1 MKLHDKLL
9 VENYPVKKVY
19 DCKIKIGIPRTLEF
33 WHSLPFWKTFF
44 TALGFKVVISSP
56 SSYDIFEKGLQYVP
70 SDTACFPAKL
80 VHGHVE
86 DLVAKGVDR
95 IFLPMMI
102 RMPKENDSADG
113 NHTCVM
119 LQGYSMVVGQ
129 SNDITLR
136 AGIKIDTPVFHW
148 HNKKLKNKQIALWL
162 SKEFSIKGNVV
173 LDAIEQGNSALKT
186 FKSKLKEEGLKIIES
201 LKGSDKFAVVL
212 AGRPY
217 HSDLLIS
224 HNLSSYFT
232 SLGIPVITLDS
243 FPDIEK
249 QDISNVRMETTINF
263 HTRMTS
269 AAIAAANHPNLEIV
283 QIVSFGCGHDAIISD
298 EMLRELKGRCD
309 KELLILKLDEGE
321 SVGPLN
327 IRIKS
332 FIETIKSR
340 RKKGD
345 TAAENIS
352 NKNLARKIL
361 YTKKDRKEKIILAPN
376 LSPAFSYLFSKVMS
390 EDGIKM
396 EVLPVADKRAIELGK
411 KYVHNDICYPAQI
424 NIGEALAYLENTDRD
439 KSLFAFGLAKNCESC
454 RAGQYA
460 VLARKA
466 LDEAGYPHIPII
478 TTGEDTKGIHP
489 GFKFTIIHQLKMLWG
504 LTIIDTFEMMLRRI
518 RPYEKMKGLAD
529 NTFNHYLQVL
539 SENISKG
546 KDALI
551 KILMDAINDFNNIE
565 ISDEK
570 RRPRVGIV
578 GEILLNY
585 HPAANCYIESYLEMN
600 GMEVVQPAMHD
611 FFRKEEIVN
620 RELGKRKVTP
630 FAFVKY
636 LIHDITGKVY
646 DYVHEKVWG
655 VVDKHFR
662 FAEPRSNIH
671 DLVESIRPFVD
682 ITYSGAE
689 GWKLPGEIIEMY
701 ASGINSFVI
710 IQPFGCIPNHIVGR
724 GMIKVL
730 KKQCPNSQIIALDYD
745 PDTSIGNIENRLQM
759 LIINARELEN
769 RDKIA

>member
-1 MKLHDKLL
+1 
-9 VENYPVKKVY
+9 KKVY

-33 WHSLPFWKTFF
+33 WNSLPFWKTFF
-44 TALGFKVVISSP
+44 TALGFEVILSSA
-56 SSYDIFEKGLQYVP
+56 SSYDVFEKGLQYVP

-119 LQGYSMVVGQ
+119 LQGYSMVVEK

-136 AGIKIDTPVFHW
+136 TGIKVDTPIFHW
-148 HNKKLKNKQIALWL
+148 FNEKLKRKQIALWL
-162 SKEFSIKGNVV
+162 SEEFAIKEDAVIG
-173 LDAIEQGNSALKT
+173 AIEQGNNALKI
-186 FKSKLKEEGLKIIES
+186 FKSKIKNEGLKIIES
-201 LKGSDKFAVVL
+201 IKEEDKFAVVL

-232 SLGIPVITLDS
+232 SQGIPVLTLDS
-243 FPDIEK
+243 LPELEK
-249 QDISNVRMETTINF
+249 QDLSKVRMETTINF
-263 HTRMTS
+263 HSRMTAS
-269 AAIAAANHPNLEIV
+269 AIATAKNPNLEIV

-298 EMLRELKGRCD
+298 EMLRELKARCN

-345 TAAENIS
+345 AAAEDTQVV
-352 NKNLARKIL
+352 KHPRKIL
-361 YTKKDRKEKIILAPN
+361 YTKKDRKEKVILAPN
-376 LSPAFSYLFSKVMS
+376 LSPAFSQLVSHIMS
-390 EDGIKM
+390 DDGIRM
-396 EVLPVADKRAIELGK
+396 EVLPMAGKRAIELGK

-424 NIGEALAYLENTDRD
+424 NIGEALAYLESTDRD
-439 KSLFAFGLAKNCESC
+439 KSIFAVGLAKNCESC

-460 VLARKA
+460 SLARKA
-466 LDEAGYPHIPII
+466 LDEAGYPDMPII
-478 TTGEDTKGIHP
+478 TTGIDTKGIHP
-489 GFKFTIIHQLKMLWG
+489 GFKFTILHQLKVLWG
-504 LTIIDTFEMMLRRI
+504 LTIVDTFEMMLRRI

-529 NTFNHYLQVL
+529 NTFKHYLQVL
-539 SENISKG
+539 SENVSKG
-546 KDALI
+546 KDFLI
-551 KILMDAINDFNNIE
+551 KILTDAISAFNNIE
-565 ISDEK
+565 ITDEK

-578 GEILLNY
+578 GEILVNY

-600 GMEVVQPAMHD
+600 GMEIVQPAMHD
-611 FFRKEEIVN
+611 FFRKEEVIF
-620 RELGKRKVTP
+620 RELGKRKLAP
-630 FAFVKY
+630 FAFIQY

-646 DYVHEKVWG
+646 DYVHDKVWG
-655 VVDKHFR
+655 TVDKYFR
-662 FAEPRSNIH
+662 LAEPRGNIH
-671 DLVESIRPFVD
+671 NIVESIRPFVD

-689 GWKLPGEIIEMY
+689 GWKLPGEIMEMY
-701 ASGINSFVI
+701 ETGVNSFVI

-724 GMIKVL
+724 GMIKTL